1 LILEE
6 EVKQVQMEE
15 FIMNGKLDKKNE
27 EELEDVREIDAKE

>member
-1 LILEE
+1 MILEE

-15 FIMNGKLDKKNE
+15 FIMNGKLDKENE